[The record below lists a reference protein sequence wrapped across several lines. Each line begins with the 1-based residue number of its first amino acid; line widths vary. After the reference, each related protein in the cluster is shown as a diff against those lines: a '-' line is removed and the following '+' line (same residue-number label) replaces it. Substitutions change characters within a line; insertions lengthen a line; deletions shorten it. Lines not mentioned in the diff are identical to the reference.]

1 MTKFLEK
8 SVKIHISRMSRF
20 YGQDA
25 GLRMRENNYVRY
37 RDDTQIQFLYVLVDD
52 GGHCEYRDLSQC
64 NRFTCLACFKWRSE
78 FDTVCVV

>member
-8 SVKIHISRMSRF
+8 SVKIAGSRF

-37 RDDTQIQFLYVLVDD
+37 RDDTQIQFLYVIVDD
-52 GGHCEYRDLSQC
+52 GGHCEYRGLSQC